1 MSDWYVLQCKVR
13 QEQRAQLNVEN
24 QNYVTCL
31 PQLTVTKRLAGKRQS
46 VREPVFPGYLFVQ
59 LDQNTANFNA
69 LRSTRGVYGFVRFG
83 GVPAKVPNSVISYLQ
98 QLDDDDNVESMA
110 EPKGLYQTG
119 TRVEV
124 TEGPFA
130 GLQAIYQLPRGD
142 DRCLVLLDMLGKQQ
156 RIEIEERILQSA

>member
-46 VREPVFPGYLFVQ
+46 VCEPVFPGYLFVQ
-59 LDQNTANFNA
+59 LDQDTANFNA

-83 GVPAKVPNSVISYLQ
+83 GVPAKVPTSVISYLQ
-98 QLDDDDNVESMA
+98 QLNEGEAVE

-156 RIEIEERILQSA
+156 RIEIEERILRSA